1 MSDVGNLTNATTTS
15 SGTSA
20 AAESLAAARQRRL
33 ALRSHPNLKDKA
45 AAYIRDEIL
54 TGRMRPGEKVDQE
67 LIADTLGMS
76 RLPVREALIELT
88 QECLVDSIPR
98 RGSFVAHI
106 TEEDI
111 LDQYRIQG
119 MIAGIGAERA
129 ARRLSDEELATMRA
143 LLEAA
148 LETDDAQEE
157 ADLTFSFHQVMLE
170 AGASNRL
177 FSILRLLYRS
187 LPTDYFLLPAPRRDT
202 NRKHLAALL
211 GALERRDGKEAAAI
225 QEQLWTELGS
235 MTVALL
241 EGVGLWDTG
250 SDTST
255 GSDSTDAA

>member
-1 MSDVGNLTNATTTS
+1 MSDVEKVTS
-15 SGTSA
+15 APTETPLDSA
-20 AAESLAAARQRRL
+20 AAESLAAIRQRRL

-54 TGRMRPGEKVDQE
+54 AGRMRPGEKVDQE

-129 ARRLSDEELATMRA
+129 AHRLSDEELTTLRA
-143 LLEAA
+143 LHEAA
-148 LETDDAQEE
+148 LESEDSQEE
-157 ADLTFSFHQVMLE
+157 ADLTFSFHQVILE

-187 LPTDYFLLPAPRRDT
+187 LPTDYFLLPEPRKDT
-202 NRKHLAALL
+202 NRKHLADLL
-211 GALERRDGKEAAAI
+211 DALERRDGKEAAAI
-225 QEQLWTELGS
+225 QERLWTELGE

-241 EGVGLWDTG
+241 DDVGLWDTEPERTDAP
-250 SDTST
+250 DT
-255 GSDSTDAA
+255 TDAA